1 MLVFFDAN
9 GNEIDM
15 ATNLLTS
22 ALIHSMARDFSVSD
36 LIRTAE
42 SLKAN
47 GQKNSVEMLYK
58 TWVEHNQDHPLLY
71 AILFNYSVVLSDE
84 NKLDEAQKQLERAI
98 GINADFMPAYINLG
112 RIYERKGRVG
122 MAIIQW
128 SLAVDRMAA
137 VNGQAI
143 THKTTALNQ
152 SARALEQANKDEA
165 AEQMLSQ
172 SLELD
177 PRQREDIQHLIA
189 LRQRQC
195 KWPVMQTTERLER
208 TALMEGISPLSAAAY
223 TDDPMLQLALAAHYN
238 KVDVGL
244 LRSAMTSWP
253 RADQKNGPLRIGYL
267 SSDLREHAVGYLM
280 TEVFAQH
287 DRDKVEIF
295 AYYCGPESNDTLHQ
309 HFQQSVDHWVSISHL
324 DDEAAARRIAD
335 DGIQILVDLNGYTRE
350 ARLKLV
356 ARRPAPIIVNW
367 LGFPGTMAS
376 PYHQYIIADDWIIP
390 KESEIFYSEK
400 VLRLPCYQPSARNRK
415 VADRPVSRT
424 DSGLPED
431 AIVYCCF
438 NGAHKINRFTFDRW
452 LMILERV
459 PKSVLWLLGS
469 NEETDNRLRS
479 YAAERGIAGERII
492 FATKL
497 ANPYHLAR
505 YVLADL
511 FLDTTPYGAHTTA
524 SDALWMGVPVLT
536 LSGRSF
542 ASRVCGSLTRAAGIP
557 ELVTTT
563 PEEFVDRAVELG
575 NTPVKLKAFRE
586 RLRRTRD
593 TSTLFDL
600 PLLVQRLEGLYE
612 QMWHDFEQNR
622 LPRPDLAN
630 LDVYLEVGSQIDHEE
645 VEVQSLPDYRA
656 WWTSLL
662 AERDRFRPVETDR
675 RLATSA
681 SEPRTPQT
689 QEPWNTAVREER
701 AHGPVPVLC

>member
-1 MLVFFDAN
+1 
-9 GNEIDM
+9 
-15 ATNLLTS
+15 
-22 ALIHSMARDFSVSD
+22 
-36 LIRTAE
+36 
-42 SLKAN
+42 
-47 GQKNSVEMLYK
+47 
-58 TWVEHNQDHPLLY
+58 
-71 AILFNYSVVLSDE
+71 
-84 NKLDEAQKQLERAI
+84 
-98 GINADFMPAYINLG
+98 
-112 RIYERKGRVG
+112 
-122 MAIIQW
+122 
-128 SLAVDRMAA
+128 
-137 VNGQAI
+137 
-143 THKTTALNQ
+143 
-152 SARALEQANKDEA
+152 
-165 AEQMLSQ
+165 
-172 SLELD
+172 
-177 PRQREDIQHLIA
+177 
-189 LRQRQC
+189 
-195 KWPVMQTTERLER
+195 
-208 TALMEGISPLSAAAY
+208 
-223 TDDPMLQLALAAHYN
+223 
-238 KVDVGL
+238 
-244 LRSAMTSWP
+244 
-253 RADQKNGPLRIGYL
+253 
-267 SSDLREHAVGYLM
+267 
-280 TEVFAQH
+280 
-287 DRDKVEIF
+287 
-295 AYYCGPESNDTLHQ
+295 
-309 HFQQSVDHWVSISHL
+309 
-324 DDEAAARRIAD
+324 
-335 DGIQILVDLNGYTRE
+335 
-350 ARLKLV
+350 
-356 ARRPAPIIVNW
+356 
-367 LGFPGTMAS
+367 
-376 PYHQYIIADDWIIP
+376 
-390 KESEIFYSEK
+390 
-400 VLRLPCYQPSARNRK
+400 
-415 VADRPVSRT
+415 
-424 DSGLPED
+424 
-431 AIVYCCF
+431 
-438 NGAHKINRFTFDRW
+438 
-452 LMILERV
+452 MILERV

-612 QMWHDFEQNR
+612 QMWHEFEQNR